1 MAGSIEQTPSP
12 KAEAHL
18 LPSRSREG
26 PGEGLFARLLRRTD
40 LIEQAIP

>member
-12 KAEAHL
+12 KAEDHL

-26 PGEGLFARLLRRTD
+26 PGEGVFAQSTRHPD
-40 LIEQAIP
+40 LIEQALP